1 MERVLNIIL
10 NTITIVFSILS
21 VLFLLIAVVS
31 QFDSSI
37 AFTVATGKVSILDV
51 LWVVI
56 LLGVII
62 YHIKMRQKKMLISIV
77 IGTISFIAA
86 NFII

>member
-37 AFTVATGKVSILDV
+37 AFTVATGRVSILDV
-51 LWVVI
+51 FWVVI
-56 LLGVII
+56 LLGIII
-62 YHIKMRQKKMLISIV
+62 YHIKKRQKKMLISIV
-77 IGTISFIAA
+77 IGMISFIAA

>member
-1 MERVLNIIL
+1 MERVLNITL

-37 AFTVATGKVSILDV
+37 AFTVATGKVSILDI

-77 IGTISFIAA
+77 IGTISFVAA

>member
-1 MERVLNIIL
+1 
-10 NTITIVFSILS
+10 
-21 VLFLLIAVVS
+21 LFLLIAVVS

-37 AFTVATGKVSILDV
+37 AFTVATGKVSILDI

-77 IGTISFIAA
+77 IGTISFVAA